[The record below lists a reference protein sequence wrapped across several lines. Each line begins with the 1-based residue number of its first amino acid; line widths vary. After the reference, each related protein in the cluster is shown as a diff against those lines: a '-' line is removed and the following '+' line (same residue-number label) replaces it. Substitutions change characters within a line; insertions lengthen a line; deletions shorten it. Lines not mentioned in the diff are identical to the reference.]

1 MTDILPIDREKLTE
15 EPTREAINEAKE
27 LKMIVEEAEEDE
39 SREELPP
46 STPSQE
52 ELFEKPKK
60 PKQIFKKADTV
71 GEELGQKEKP
81 KKKKRVLTD
90 AQLANLAKAR
100 EKSMVRRKE
109 LRDAR
114 AMDAALKKDERMKLK
129 EDRIKKKEEGD
140 ELILMKARLN
150 KEANAKGVWD
160 EERIEK
166 LMMKTLDTYI
176 DKRKKEKSIPKT
188 TIPAPQA
195 YPHLNP
201 QQQPINAS
209 YYNTQQHPA
218 YHQHKNTN
226 NQQQSKNTTDT
237 LTNLFGFGNNNY

>member
-15 EPTREAINEAKE
+15 EPKVE
-27 LKMIVEEAEEDE
+27 LKIIDEVDEEVSDAEEE
-39 SREELPP
+39 QT
-46 STPSQE
+46 TPSQE
-52 ELFEKPKK
+52 ELFEKPPKK
-60 PKQIFKKADTV
+60 AKQIFKKADTEGV
-71 GEELGQKEKP
+71 EDEKP
-81 KKKKRVLTD
+81 KKKKRVLTE

-114 AMDAALKKDERMKLK
+114 AMDAALKKDERMKKK
-129 EDRIKKKEEGD
+129 EERIQKKEEGD
-140 ELILMKARLN
+140 ELILMKARL
-150 KEANAKGVWD
+150 KQEATAKGVWD

-195 YPHLNP
+195 YPHLTP
-201 QQQPINAS
+201 QQQPINPS
-209 YYNTQQHPA
+209 YYNTQQQPS
-218 YHQHKNTN
+218 YHQHKNTQAQPSYKN
-226 NQQQSKNTTDT
+226 NDA

>member
-15 EPTREAINEAKE
+15 EPVPINKAKE
-27 LKMIVEEAEEDE
+27 LKMIVEEAESEAE
-39 SREELPP
+39 QSEAEEP
-46 STPSQE
+46 TQD

-60 PKQIFKKADTV
+60 KTKQIFKADT
-71 GEELGQKEKP
+71 EEVEKP
-81 KKKKRVLTD
+81 KGKKKRVLTE

-109 LRDAR
+109 LKEAR
-114 AMDAALKKDERMKLK
+114 AMDAALKKDDRMKLK
-129 EDRIKKKEEGD
+129 EDRIQKKEAGD
-140 ELILMKARLN
+140 ELILMKARL
-150 KEANAKGVWD
+150 KQEATAKGVWD

-195 YPHLNP
+195 YPHLTP
-201 QQQPINAS
+201 QQQPINPS
-209 YYNTQQHPA
+209 YYNTQQQPA
-218 YHQHKNTN
+218 YHQHKNT
-226 NQQQSKNTTDT
+226 QHTTQQSNDA
-237 LTNLFGFGNNNY
+237 LSNLFGFGNNNY